1 MPFNVQNFRASL
13 QFDGARASLFEVTMT
28 FPAVVATGGGAP
40 GAIGSAAQQVT
51 FKAKSS
57 SLPGDSIS
65 SIPVNY
71 FGREIK
77 VAGTRAFTDW
87 SFVVINDEDFLIR
100 NSFERWMSGINS
112 HVGNLRL
119 GAMATAPGYQVDAFI
134 TQFAKTGEPIK
145 TYRLVGAF
153 PVDVAAIDVDWGSG
167 DQIEEFNV
175 TFAYQWWESIL
186 TTDSTTATSGIQTF

>member
-1 MPFNVQNFRASL
+1 MAFNVQDFRASL

-28 FPAVVATGGGAP
+28 FPAIVATGGLAP
-40 GAIGSAAQQVT
+40 GAVGGASQQVT

-57 SLPGDSIS
+57 SLPGDTIS

-77 VAGTRAFTDW
+77 VAGTRTFTDW

-100 NSFERWMSGINS
+100 NTFERWMSGVNS
-112 HVGNLRL
+112 HVGNLRM
-119 GAMATAPGYQVDAFI
+119 GAMATAPGYQADAFI

-145 TYRLVGAF
+145 TYRMVGAF
-153 PVDVAAIDVDWGSG
+153 PVDVSAIDVDWASG
-167 DQIEEFNV
+167 DQIEEFSV

-186 TTDSTTATSGIQTF
+186 TTDSTTAASGIQTF

>member
-1 MPFNVQNFRASL
+1 MPFNVQNFRSSL
-13 QFDGARASLFEVTMT
+13 QFDGARAALFEVSMT
-28 FPAVVATGGGAP
+28 FPAVIATGGGAP

-77 VAGTRAFTDW
+77 VAGTRSFTDW

-100 NSFERWMSGINS
+100 NTFERWMSGINS

-119 GAMATAPGYQVDAFI
+119 NALATAPAYQTDAFI

-153 PVDVAAIDVDWGSG
+153 PVDVAAIDVDWSSG
-167 DQIEEFNV
+167 DQIEEFSV
-175 TFAYQWWESIL
+175 VFAYQWWESLL
-186 TTDSTTATSGIQTF
+186 TTDATTAVSGIQTF